1 MSFWDDLGSAG
12 KYLIDTGAKLYT
24 STLDAKTTQKANEAG
39 AEIAKEKAKDT
50 ITVGGYEISIVKTL
64 AITAGAAAFLL
75 LFTLINK
82 RR

>member
-1 MSFWDDLGSAG
+1 MSFWDDIGNAG
-12 KYLIDTGAKLYT
+12 KYLIDTGVKVYT